1 MDLDAASP
9 TARALRCLE
18 LVQAQPGITADQIGD
33 RLGVTGRAARRY
45 VSILRDAGIPI
56 DATTGPYGGYRLGRG
71 RRPPPLVFTS
81 REALALVMAVLDGHH
96 DAAATDDPV
105 GAALG
110 KLVGALP
117 DHVGSQA
124 AAMRRYALA
133 APDRRAVRPDPGV
146 SSDLVDAI
154 AAGRRVRLGYRSE
167 RGSAWGAEV
176 DPWAIVI
183 RHGRWYLLCHAHHV
197 GERRSYRVDR
207 VEHVDVLA
215 SAATV
220 APPDGFDPVAALE
233 EQLGSGWEHAT
244 HVVFDAPMA
253 SVERFVGRPMGRLT
267 ELDGDRC
274 ELIGSTSNPAMY
286 AGEWLAAI
294 PFPFTVVGGDE
305 LRDAVRE
312 IADRFTAALSPRP
325 GDR

>member
-1 MDLDAASP
+1 VDLDAANP

-18 LVQAQPGITADQIGD
+18 LVQAQPGITADQLGD

-45 VSILRDAGIPI
+45 VATLRDAGIPI

-71 RRPPPLVFTS
+71 RRPPPLMFTS

-96 DAAATDDPV
+96 DAAAIDDPV

-110 KLVGALP
+110 KLVSALP

-154 AAGRRVRLGYRSE
+154 ASGRRVRLGYRSE
-167 RGSAWGAEV
+167 RGSTWDAEV

-183 RHGRWYLLCHAHHV
+183 RHGRWYLLCFAHHA
-197 GERRSYRVDR
+197 EAQRSYRVDR
-207 VEHVDVLA
+207 IERVDVLA
-215 SAATV
+215 TAARV
-220 APPDGFDPVAALE
+220 APPDGFEPVAVLE
-233 EQLGSGWEHAT
+233 EQLGSGWEHET
-244 HVVFDAPMA
+244 HVVFEAPLR
-253 SVERFVGRPMGRLT
+253 SLQPLVGRPMGRLT
-267 ELDGDRC
+267 ELDDRRC
-274 ELIGSTSNPAMY
+274 ELIGTTSNPEMY

-305 LRDAVRE
+305 LRDAVRT
-312 IADRFTAALSPRP
+312 IAERFGAALE
-325 GDR
+325 